1 MSFLHINSNGAG
13 EQQVEIPSAIPS
25 LSLPPALQAKL
36 GKSQLLLPSLIGLIK
51 DTGFTQRTSLIASFA
66 FMSLCSHQRPPRWLR
81 ASARVERRLFPAAV
95 CSVRAVPGGGA
106 ARTRGCVGRGFDCH
120 RENVGHRRRETLAV
134 TSLEGAVPIGAEGRR
149 CPEGGARL
157 AAAGGGF
164 SSSLCS
170 VNSAG
175 GQRRRPYVTGPGPAP
190 VPAPAQSS
198 GFIMLRAFRH
208 TNGKFGRHHLQSRD
222 HHKSVLAIRREDVNV
237 WERRAPL
244 APKHVKEL
252 THLGYKVL
260 VQPSNRRAIHEKEIR
275 LIDYEKMVD
284 HRGVRVVAF
293 GKWAGVAGMI
303 NILHGMGLRFLALG
317 HHTPFMH
324 IGMAHNYRNS
334 NQAVQAVRDAGYEIS
349 LGLMPKSLGP
359 LTFVFTGT
367 GNVSKGAQEMF
378 NALPCEF
385 VEPHELKEVSKSGD
399 LRKVYGTVLS
409 RHHHLVRKSDGV
421 YDPAEYEKHPEL
433 YTSRFNSDIAP
444 YTTCLINGIYW
455 EQDTPRLLSRQDA
468 QRLLAP
474 NKSPSLA
481 TEGCPELPHKLLA
494 ICDISADTGGSIEFM
509 TECTTINNPFC
520 IYDADQH
527 IIHDSVEGSGILM
540 CSIDNLP
547 AQLPIESTEYFG
559 DMLFPYIEEMLLSE
573 GSEPL
578 ESQNYSPVV
587 RDAVI
592 ASNGS
597 LTPKYKYIQKLR
609 ESREYAQSLTMDKK
623 KKVLLLGSGYVSGPV
638 IEYLTRDPNIQITAA
653 SFMKEQLEQLT
664 KKHSNVTSVI
674 MDVIKHEDKL
684 STLVKKHDLVIS
696 LLPYSAHPLVAKK
709 CIDSKVNLVT
719 ASYLTPAMKELQE
732 SVEAAGITVISEMGL
747 DPGLDH
753 MLAMEC
759 IDKAKEVGATVVSYT
774 SFCGGLP
781 APEYSDNPLRYK
793 FSWSPQGVLL
803 NTVQPAVYLQ
813 NGEVINIPAG
823 GALLDSVIP
832 MDFFPGLNLE
842 GFPNRDSTK
851 YAEPYGIQSAHTLLR
866 GTLRYKGYSKA
877 MGGFVKL
884 GLVNSD
890 PYPLVSATAPS
901 ITWKGLM
908 CQLLGLKPSVKSS
921 SLKEAVYNKLGK
933 DNSQLEA
940 VEWLGLL
947 GDEPVPIADSI
958 VGALA
963 KHMERKLPFGA
974 GERDMIVMRNEI
986 GLRHPSGHFED
997 KLIDLVVY
1005 GDDKGYSAMAK
1016 TVGYPTA
1023 IAAKM
1028 VLNGEIDAKGMVIPL
1043 TKNIYGPVLERIRS
1057 EGIVYRTQSVI
1068 RQ

>member
-1 MSFLHINSNGAG
+1 
-13 EQQVEIPSAIPS
+13 
-25 LSLPPALQAKL
+25 
-36 GKSQLLLPSLIGLIK
+36 
-51 DTGFTQRTSLIASFA
+51 
-66 FMSLCSHQRPPRWLR
+66 
-81 ASARVERRLFPAAV
+81 
-95 CSVRAVPGGGA
+95 
-106 ARTRGCVGRGFDCH
+106 
-120 RENVGHRRRETLAV
+120 
-134 TSLEGAVPIGAEGRR
+134 
-149 CPEGGARL
+149 
-157 AAAGGGF
+157 
-164 SSSLCS
+164 
-170 VNSAG
+170 
-175 GQRRRPYVTGPGPAP
+175 
-190 VPAPAQSS
+190 
-198 GFIMLRAFRH
+198 MLRAFKR
-208 TNGKFGRHHLQSRD
+208 TGGRFESHLSRWQ
-222 HHKSVLAIRREDVNV
+222 HYHKSVLAIRREDVNA

-244 APKHVKEL
+244 APRHVKLL
-252 THLGYKVL
+252 TNLGYKVL
-260 VQPSNRRAIHEKEIR
+260 VQPSNRRSIHEKDYVKAGGIIQEDISEACLIVGVKRPPEDKLIPNKNYAFFSHTIKAQEANMPLLDEILSKNIR

-334 NQAVQAVRDAGYEIS
+334 SQAVQAVRDAGYEIS
-349 LGLMPKSLGP
+349 LGLMPKSIGP
-359 LTFVFTGT
+359 ITFVFTGT

-385 VEPHELKEVSKSGD
+385 VEPHELKEVSRTGD

-409 RHHHLVRKSDGV
+409 RHHHLIRKSDGV
-421 YDPAEYEKHPEL
+421 YDPVDYDKHPEH
-433 YTSRFNSDIAP
+433 YTSRFNTDIAP
-444 YTTCLINGIYW
+444 YATCVINGIYW
-455 EQDTPRLLSRQDA
+455 EQHTPRLLSRQDA

-474 NKSPSLA
+474 LRPSAAA
-481 TEGCPELPHKLLA
+481 TEGCPQLPHKLVA

-509 TECTTINNPFC
+509 TECTTIDSPFC
-520 IYDADQH
+520 MYDADQH

-547 AQLPIESTEYFG
+547 AQLPIESTECFG

-573 GSEPL
+573 ASEPL

-597 LTPKYKYIQKLR
+597 LTDKYKYIQKLR
-609 ESREYAQSLTMDKK
+609 ERREYTHSLTMDKK
-623 KKVLLLGSGYVSGPV
+623 RKILILGSGYVSGPV
-638 IEYLTRDPNIQITAA
+638 IEYLTRDPNIEITAVSSLSLYPRTA
-653 SFMKEQLEQLT
+653 SVMKKQLEQLA
-664 KKHSNVTSVI
+664 KKYSNVVPVVV
-674 MDVIKHEDKL
+674 DVTEDEKRL
-684 STLVKKHDLVIS
+684 EAMVKKHNLVIS
-696 LLPYSAHPLVAKK
+696 LLPYAFHPVVAKK
-709 CIDSKVNLVT
+709 CIDNKVNMVT

-781 APEYSDNPLRYK
+781 APEHSGNPLRYK

-803 NTVQPAVYLQ
+803 NTVQPATYLK
-813 NGEVINIPAG
+813 NGEIINIPAG
-823 GALLDSVIP
+823 GALLDSVTV

-851 YAEPYGIQSAHTLLR
+851 YAKPYGIQSAHTLLR

-877 MGGFVKL
+877 IGGFVKL
-884 GLVNSD
+884 GLINSE
-890 PYPLVSATAPS
+890 PCPMLSATAAS
-901 ITWKGLM
+901 ISWKELM
-908 CQLLGLKPSVKSS
+908 CKLLGLKQSATYDD
-921 SLKEAVYNKLGK
+921 LRNAVYNKLNE
-933 DNSQLEA
+933 DERQLDA

-947 GDEPVPIADSI
+947 GDEPVPIAETI

-963 KHMERKLPFGA
+963 KHMEAKLSYGP

-986 GLRHPSGHFED
+986 GIKHPSGHLED
-997 KLIDLVVY
+997 KYVNLVVY

-1028 VLNGEIDAKGMVIPL
+1028 VLDGEIDTKGMVIPL
-1043 TKNIYGPVLERIRS
+1043 TKNIYGPILERVRA
-1057 EGIVYRTQSVI
+1057 EGITYSTQSVI
-1068 RQ
+1068 KQ

>member
-1 MSFLHINSNGAG
+1 MLKETRSFAQTRFESYIYMHYFTT
-13 EQQVEIPSAIPS
+13 
-25 LSLPPALQAKL
+25 LSLL
-36 GKSQLLLPSLIGLIK
+36 
-51 DTGFTQRTSLIASFA
+51 
-66 FMSLCSHQRPPRWLR
+66 
-81 ASARVERRLFPAAV
+81 
-95 CSVRAVPGGGA
+95 
-106 ARTRGCVGRGFDCH
+106 
-120 RENVGHRRRETLAV
+120 
-134 TSLEGAVPIGAEGRR
+134 
-149 CPEGGARL
+149 
-157 AAAGGGF
+157 
-164 SSSLCS
+164 
-170 VNSAG
+170 
-175 GQRRRPYVTGPGPAP
+175 
-190 VPAPAQSS
+190 SS
-198 GFIMLRAFRH
+198 GFTMLRAFSHTDGRCVFRH
-208 TNGKFGRHHLQSRD
+208 ASKRWHHR
-222 HHKSVLAIRREDVNV
+222 KSVLAIRREDVNA

-252 THLGYKVL
+252 TQMGYKVL
-260 VQPSNRRAIHEKEIR
+260 VQPSNRRAIHEKDYVKAGGIIQEDISEASLIVGVKRPPEDKLIPKKNYAFFSHTIKAQEANMPLLDEILRQEIR
-275 LIDYEKMVD
+275 LFDYEKMVD
-284 HRGVRVVAF
+284 HKGMRVVAF

-303 NILHGMGLRFLALG
+303 NILHGLGLRFLALG
-317 HHTPFMH
+317 HNTPFMH

-334 NQAVQAVRDAGYEIS
+334 SQAVQAVRDAGYEIS
-349 LGLMPKSLGP
+349 LGLMPKSVGP

-385 VEPHELKEVSKSGD
+385 VEPHELKEVSRSGD

-409 RHHHLVRKSDGV
+409 RHHHLVRKRDGL
-421 YDPAEYEKHPEL
+421 YDPVDYDKHPEL
-433 YTSRFNSDIAP
+433 YTSRFNTDIAP

-455 EQDTPRLLSRQDA
+455 EQHTPRLLSRQDA
-468 QRLLAP
+468 QKLLVPVRSATG
-474 NKSPSLA
+474 S

-509 TECTTINNPFC
+509 TECTTIDSPFC
-520 IYDADQH
+520 MYDADQH

-547 AQLPIESTEYFG
+547 AQLPIEATEYFG

-578 ESQNYSPVV
+578 ESQNYSSVV

-597 LTPKYKYIQKLR
+597 LTAKYEYIQKLR
-609 ESREYAQSLTMDKK
+609 ESREHAQSLKMGNKK
-623 KKVLLLGSGYVSGPV
+623 RVLLLGSGYVSGPV
-638 IEYLTRDPNIQITAA
+638 LEYLTRDSSVGITVA
-653 SFMKEQLEQLT
+653 SVMKEQLEQLT
-664 KKHSNVTSVI
+664 KKYSNVTSVH
-674 MDVIKHEDKL
+674 MDVIKDEEKL
-684 STLVKKHDLVIS
+684 SSLVKKHELVIS

-759 IDKAKEVGATVVSYT
+759 IDKAKEVGATI
-774 SFCGGLP
+774 
-781 APEYSDNPLRYK
+781 
-793 FSWSPQGVLL
+793 
-803 NTVQPAVYLQ
+803 
-813 NGEVINIPAG
+813 INIPAG
-823 GALLDSVIP
+823 GALLDSVTP

-851 YAEPYGIQSAHTLLR
+851 YAEPYGIQTAHTLLR
-866 GTLRYKGYSKA
+866 GTLRYKGYSKT

-884 GLVNSD
+884 GLINPD
-890 PYPLVSATAPS
+890 PYPLLSSTSPPL
-901 ITWKGLM
+901 TWKELM
-908 CQLLGLKPSVKSS
+908 CKLIGIKPSAEYHV
-921 SLKEAVYNKLGK
+921 LKEAVFSKLEK
-933 DNSQLEA
+933 DEHQLEA

-947 GDEPVPIADSI
+947 GDEPVPAADSI

-963 KHMERKLPFGA
+963 KHMEKKLPFGA

-986 GLRHPSGHFED
+986 GLRHPSGHLED
-997 KLIDLVVY
+997 KFIDLVVY
-1005 GDDKGYSAMAK
+1005 GDNKGYSAMAK

-1028 VLNGEIDAKGMVIPL
+1028 VLDGEIDTKGMVIPL
-1043 TKNIYGPVLERIRS
+1043 TKNVYRPILERVRA
-1057 EGIVYRTQSVI
+1057 EGIVYSTHSVI
-1068 RQ
+1068 KQ

>member
-1 MSFLHINSNGAG
+1 
-13 EQQVEIPSAIPS
+13 
-25 LSLPPALQAKL
+25 
-36 GKSQLLLPSLIGLIK
+36 
-51 DTGFTQRTSLIASFA
+51 
-66 FMSLCSHQRPPRWLR
+66 
-81 ASARVERRLFPAAV
+81 
-95 CSVRAVPGGGA
+95 
-106 ARTRGCVGRGFDCH
+106 
-120 RENVGHRRRETLAV
+120 
-134 TSLEGAVPIGAEGRR
+134 
-149 CPEGGARL
+149 
-157 AAAGGGF
+157 
-164 SSSLCS
+164 
-170 VNSAG
+170 
-175 GQRRRPYVTGPGPAP
+175 
-190 VPAPAQSS
+190 
-198 GFIMLRAFRH
+198 MLRAFSH
-208 TNGKFGRHHLQSRD
+208 TGNRCAFRPAGCRHH
-222 HHKSVLAIRREDVNV
+222 HKPVLAIRREDVSA

-252 THLGYKVL
+252 TQMGYKVL
-260 VQPSNRRAIHEKEIR
+260 VQPSNRRAIHEKDYIKAGGIIQEDISEASLIVGVKRPPEGKLIPKKNYAFFSHTIKAQEANMPLLDEILRQEVR
-275 LIDYEKMVD
+275 LFDYEKMVD
-284 HRGVRVVAF
+284 HKGMRVVAF

-303 NILHGMGLRFLALG
+303 NILHGLGLRFLALG

-334 NQAVQAVRDAGYEIS
+334 SQAVQAVRDAGYEIS
-349 LGLMPKSLGP
+349 LGLMPKSVGP

-367 GNVSKGAQEMF
+367 GNVSRGAQEMF

-385 VEPHELKEVSKSGD
+385 VEPHELKEVSRSGD

-409 RHHHLVRKSDGV
+409 RHHHLVRKRDGM
-421 YDPAEYEKHPEL
+421 YDPADYDKHPEL
-433 YTSRFNSDIAP
+433 YTSRFNTDIAP

-455 EQDTPRLLSRQDA
+455 EQNTPRLLSRQDA
-468 QRLLAP
+468 QKLLVPVKSAAGAP
-474 NKSPSLA
+474 
-481 TEGCPELPHKLLA
+481 EGCPELPHKLLA

-509 TECTTINNPFC
+509 TECTTIDSPFC
-520 IYDADQH
+520 MYDADQH

-547 AQLPIESTEYFG
+547 AQLPIEATEYFG

-578 ESQNYSPVV
+578 ENQNYSSVV

-597 LTPKYKYIQKLR
+597 LTAKYEYIQKLR
-609 ESREYAQSLTMDKK
+609 ESREYAQSLSMGNKK
-623 KKVLLLGSGYVSGPV
+623 RVLVLGSGYVSGPV
-638 IEYLTRDPNIQITAA
+638 LEYLTRDSDVDITIV
-653 SFMKEQLEQLT
+653 SVMKEQLEELR
-664 KKHSNVTSVI
+664 KKYSKVTSI
-674 MDVIKHEDKL
+674 HMDVIKDEEKL
-684 STLVKKHDLVIS
+684 SSLVKKHDLVIS
-696 LLPYSAHPLVAKK
+696 LLPYSVHPLVAKK
-709 CIDSKVNLVT
+709 CINNKVNLVT

-781 APEYSDNPLRYK
+781 APEHSDNPLRYK

-803 NTVQPAVYLQ
+803 NTVQSATYLK

-823 GALLDSVIP
+823 GALLDSVTA
-832 MDFFPGLNLE
+832 MDFYPGLNLE

-851 YAEPYGIQSAHTLLR
+851 YAEPYGIQTAHTLLR
-866 GTLRYKGYSKA
+866 GTLRYKGYSKT

-884 GLVNSD
+884 GLINPDPSPLLNSTT
-890 PYPLVSATAPS
+890 PRL
-901 ITWKGLM
+901 TWKELM
-908 CQLLGLKPSVKSS
+908 CKLVEIQSPAEYSV
-921 SLKEAVYNKLGK
+921 LKEAVLNKLDK
-933 DNSQLEA
+933 DKSQLEA

-947 GDEPVPIADSI
+947 GDEPVPAADSI

-963 KHMERKLPFGA
+963 KHMEMKLPFGT

-986 GLRHPSGHFED
+986 GLRHPSGHLED
-997 KLIDLVVY
+997 KFIDLVVY
-1005 GDDKGYSAMAK
+1005 GDNNGYSAMAK

-1028 VLNGEIDAKGMVIPL
+1028 VLDGEINTKGMVIPL
-1043 TKNIYGPVLERIRS
+1043 TKKIYGPILERVKA
-1057 EGIVYRTQSVI
+1057 EGITYSTHNVI

>member
-1 MSFLHINSNGAG
+1 MLHAIN
-13 EQQVEIPSAIPS
+13 
-25 LSLPPALQAKL
+25 
-36 GKSQLLLPSLIGLIK
+36 
-51 DTGFTQRTSLIASFA
+51 RT
-66 FMSLCSHQRPPRWLR
+66 
-81 ASARVERRLFPAAV
+81 
-95 CSVRAVPGGGA
+95 
-106 ARTRGCVGRGFDCH
+106 
-120 RENVGHRRRETLAV
+120 GHRFE
-134 TSLEGAVPIGAEGRR
+134 SH
-149 CPEGGARL
+149 
-157 AAAGGGF
+157 F
-164 SSSLCS
+164 S
-170 VNSAG
+170 
-175 GQRRRPYVTGPGPAP
+175 RWRPY
-190 VPAPAQSS
+190 
-198 GFIMLRAFRH
+198 
-208 TNGKFGRHHLQSRD
+208 
-222 HHKSVLAIRREDVNV
+222 HKSVLAIRREDVNA

-244 APKHVKEL
+244 APRHVKLL
-252 THLGYKVL
+252 TNLGYKVL
-260 VQPSNRRAIHEKEIR
+260 VQPSNRRSIHEKDYIKAGGIIQEDISEACLIVGVKRPPDGKLIPNKNYAFFSHTIKAQEANMPLLDEILSKKIR

-324 IGMAHNYRNS
+324 LGMAHNYRNS
-334 NQAVQAVRDAGYEIS
+334 SQAVQAVRDAGYEIS

-359 LTFVFTGT
+359 VTFVFTGT

-385 VEPHELKEVSKSGD
+385 VEPHELKEVSRTGD

-421 YDPAEYEKHPEL
+421 YDPVEYDKHPEL
-433 YTSRFNSDIAP
+433 YTSRFNTDVAP

-455 EQDTPRLLSRQDA
+455 EQHTPRLLSRQDA
-468 QRLLAP
+468 QRLLTP
-474 NKSPSLA
+474 LRPSATA
-481 TEGCPELPHKLLA
+481 TEGCPELPHKLVA
-494 ICDISADTGGSIEFM
+494 ICDISADAGGSIEFM
-509 TECTTINNPFC
+509 TECTTIDSPFC
-520 IYDADQH
+520 MYDADQH

-547 AQLPIESTEYFG
+547 AQLPIESTECFG
-559 DMLFPYIEEMLLSE
+559 DMLFPYIEEMLLSDA
-573 GSEPL
+573 SEPL

-597 LTPKYKYIQKLR
+597 LTDKYKYIQKLR
-609 ESREYAQSLTMDKK
+609 ESREYTQSLTMDKK
-623 KKVLLLGSGYVSGPV
+623 KKVLILGSGYVSGPV
-638 IEYLTRDPNIQITAA
+638 IEYLTRDPNIEITAV
-653 SFMKEQLEQLT
+653 SIMKKQLEQLA
-664 KKHSNVTSVI
+664 KRYMNVAPVVA
-674 MDVIKHEDKL
+674 DVTEDEEKL
-684 STLVKKHDLVIS
+684 SSMVKKHNLVIS
-696 LLPYSAHPLVAKK
+696 LLPYSFHPLVAKK
-709 CIDSKVNLVT
+709 CIESKVNLVT

-732 SVEAAGITVISEMGL
+732 SVEAAGITVVSEMGL

-759 IDKAKEVGATVVSYT
+759 IDKAKEVGATVVSYI

-803 NTVQPAVYLQ
+803 NTIQSATYLK
-813 NGEVINIPAG
+813 NGQIINIPAG
-823 GALLDSVIP
+823 GAVLDSVTV

-866 GTLRYKGYSKA
+866 GTLRYRGYSKA
-877 MGGFVKL
+877 IAGFVKL
-884 GLVNSD
+884 GLIS
-890 PYPLVSATAPS
+890 PEPCPMLSATAPS
-901 ITWKGLM
+901 INWKDLM
-908 CQLLGLKPSVKSS
+908 CKLLGLQQTARSED
-921 SLKEAVYNKLGK
+921 LRDAVYHKLNKDEK
-933 DNSQLEA
+933 QLEA

-947 GDEPVPIADSI
+947 RDEPVPIADSI

-963 KHMERKLPFGA
+963 KHMEAKLSYGP

-986 GLRHPSGHFED
+986 GLKHPSGHLED
-997 KLIDLVVY
+997 KYVSLVVY

-1028 VLNGEIDAKGMVIPL
+1028 VLDGEINSKGMVIPL
-1043 TKNIYGPVLERIRS
+1043 TKNIYGPILQRIQA
-1057 EGIVYRTQSVI
+1057 EGISYSTQSVI
-1068 RQ
+1068 KQ